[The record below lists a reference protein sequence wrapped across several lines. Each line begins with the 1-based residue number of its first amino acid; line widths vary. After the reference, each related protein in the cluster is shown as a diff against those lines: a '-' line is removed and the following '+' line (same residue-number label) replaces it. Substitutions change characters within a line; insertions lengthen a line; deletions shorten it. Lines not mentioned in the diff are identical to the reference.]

1 MVKNF
6 FDFTPNPIIRRSQ
19 MLQLNTNHLNNIDN
33 IIEKE

>member
-19 MLQLNTNHLNNIDN
+19 MLHLNKNHLKNIDN
-33 IIEKE
+33 MIEKE